1 MKTKYAFQGLKENMA
16 RAISKD
22 LGISTKVS
30 IEIAN
35 FIRGKSTS
43 EAKKVLER
51 VLEKKQA
58 IPYKRF
64 TDGVGHRKGAN
75 IAAGRFPQKATEA
88 FITIIKQCEAN
99 AQAKGLSSDLR
110 IVHLVAQK
118 GTNMFRHGRQR
129 RRMYKRTHLEIVL
142 EEIEPVKSD
151 KKVAKKESKAP
162 SKKVES
168 EIKESKEKKEVVKE
182 SKKDDSKAVKKEP
195 KIEPK
200 KEEAKSEVK
209 EKDDSKAVKKEPAKK
224 AVEDD
229 DSKTVKKEQAVPSK
243 TVDSK
248 KENTEDKK

>member
-75 IAAGRFPQKATEA
+75 MASGRFPQKATEA

-168 EIKESKEKKEVVKE
+168 EVKDSKEKKEVVKE
-182 SKKDDSKAVKKEP
+182 SKKDDYTLSLHDALP
-195 KIEPK
+195 INR
-200 KEEAKSEVK
+200 KSV
-209 EKDDSKAVKKEPAKK
+209 V
-224 AVEDD
+224 
-229 DSKTVKKEQAVPSK
+229 
-243 TVDSK
+243 
-248 KENTEDKK
+248 